1 MLITVIIVTLSKDE
15 DTSTYCM
22 SLSIIC
28 FCFSV
33 MKLVGIKGFKL
44 SRKTLLRKMSF
55 FSPLTIEMQ
64 NNPLLIPPVQPLFC
78 FNKTSL
84 IRTFFFLISC

>member
-1 MLITVIIVTLSKDE
+1 MLITVIVLTLSKDE

-28 FCFSV
+28 FSFSV

-44 SRKTLLRKMSF
+44 SRKTLFQKM
-55 FSPLTIEMQ
+55 
-64 NNPLLIPPVQPLFC
+64 
-78 FNKTSL
+78 
-84 IRTFFFLISC
+84 TFFFSFNH